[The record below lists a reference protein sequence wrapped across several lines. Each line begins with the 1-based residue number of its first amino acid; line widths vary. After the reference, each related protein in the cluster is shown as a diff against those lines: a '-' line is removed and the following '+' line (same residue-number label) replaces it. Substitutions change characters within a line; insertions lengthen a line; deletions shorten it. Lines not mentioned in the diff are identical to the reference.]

1 MSCDCPPRLPPG
13 GHLRLFQSGTLFS
26 HSGTDPIAAFA
37 LRFELPDLTLLP
49 VATSFLR
56 HIKIVLT
63 FRAEKII
70 RTMRNAIGHIR
81 FRIKSLDLAPQAML
95 SSGAS
100 PGDDPW
106 MNSPT

>member
-1 MSCDCPPRLPPG
+1 MSCSCLPRIPSRG
-13 GHLRLFQSGTLFS
+13 NLRVFQSGTLLS
-26 HSGTDPIAAFA
+26 HSGTNPIVAFEF
-37 LRFELPDLTLLP
+37 RFELPDLTLLP